1 MTDTKDRSDDLI
13 VKKNLE
19 YKQHYRLAEYVK
31 PIVSIQGFK
40 GRPQPYMKF
49 PPYANEL
56 KRQQQQLSGQQ
67 QQQQQH
73 HQHHQHHQQQ
83 QQMLHLHKSSTQD
96 RCMLNNNT
104 QRNSLNDYYSNSQ
117 HHGSNDFCSDNK
129 IGRDRV
135 MYQCDYII
143 KDDDDPLNIGDGD
156 SSHVH
161 DDNDNDNNR
170 RSHSGTNYDKRRRVS
185 KNDCTMNNKIN
196 NEVINH
202 YGSGT
207 SSDKRRRMSKKDCT
221 MNYKINNEVI
231 NHYDPD
237 NSNHH
242 DHDMD
247 DDDGGDN
254 KLDSSNDHFNDC
266 TYILSM
272 MVEVD
277 ISGLLKLISCD
288 KKYYCSLHNLGNKNS
303 KNSGRNDNTFIVD
316 GDDDYDRGNDD
327 DYHIDDGDGDDDH
340 QGGDDSIAEIVH
352 SKWVDGRIIQI
363 TKLSVR
369 QKGED
374 FLLRIRFRNGAEWD
388 IKSSLNLVRVHR
400 HGRGNDRSNS
410 SGDSSSGSTRVG
422 CGSSNSGNRGSGA
435 IDTEHEDHDYKHYND
450 IEINYDT
457 NNIHVRVD
465 DYHGDNCGI
474 DHCDSGLDSHSSQ
487 HNDNHKSTLPIFNNT
502 ITSKYRNIVD
512 LLLNDKVVVGG
523 GNDEH
528 DEHDDFE
535 HLDDDDDEFNFDD
548 DSDVDISNAFD
559 YGNNNQFLLSN
570 MISCCGVNST
580 TDGDSSGISN
590 TCNNININD
599 NNDNDHHENQD
610 DANDDDDDDDA
621 IFNISTKKV
630 IDKLTNTDRRHHHH
644 QHQSL
649 LATGEYV
656 STNILEEIDS
666 YFKRNLRL
674 NVITLPKP
682 RMNVDEYCKL
692 LQYVITVIRIIIIIT
707 VT

>member
-1 MTDTKDRSDDLI
+1 MMTDTGDRSDELT

-56 KRQQQQLSGQQ
+56 KRR
-67 QQQQQH
+67 H
-73 HQHHQHHQQQ
+73 YHQQQ
-83 QQMLHLHKSSTQD
+83 QQMLHVHKSSTQD
-96 RCMLNNNT
+96 RCMLNHNT
-104 QRNSLNDYYSNSQ
+104 QRKRLNVVRSSNYYSNSQ
-117 HHGSNDFCSDNK
+117 HHSRSSNSSNEFRSDNK
-129 IGRDRV
+129 IGRDSV
-135 MYQCDYII
+135 VYQCDYII
-143 KDDDDPLNIGDGD
+143 KDDDLLNGGDGD

-161 DDNDNDNNR
+161 DDNDDNR
-170 RSHSGTNYDKRRRVS
+170 RSHGGASCDKRRRVS
-185 KNDCTMNNKIN
+185 KKDCEMKNKSNNKI
-196 NEVINH
+196 ID
-202 YGSGT
+202 G
-207 SSDKRRRMSKKDCT
+207 
-221 MNYKINNEVI
+221 
-231 NHYDPD
+231 YDPD
-237 NSNHH
+237 NTNHH

-247 DDDGGDN
+247 DDNGRDSKRDG
-254 KLDSSNDHFNDC
+254 SYDHFNDC

-277 ISGLLKLISCD
+277 ISGLLKLISHD
-288 KKYYCSLHNLGNKNS
+288 KKYFCSLHNLGNKNS
-303 KNSGRNDNTFIVD
+303 KNSGNNDNTFIVD
-316 GDDDYDRGNDD
+316 GDDDDKSDD
-327 DYHIDDGDGDDDH
+327 DDGGDD
-340 QGGDDSIAEIVH
+340 GGDDSIHRSRAEIIH
-352 SKWVDGRIIQI
+352 KKWVDGRIIQI

-388 IKSSLNLVRVHR
+388 IKSSLNLVRVYR
-400 HGRGNDRSNS
+400 HGRGNDRSSS
-410 SGDSSSGSTRVG
+410 SGDSSSGNTRVG
-422 CGSSNSGNRGSGA
+422 CGSGNSGGNRGSGA
-435 IDTEHEDHDYKHYND
+435 IDTEHEDHDYRHDND

-465 DYHGDNCGI
+465 DYHGDNGI
-474 DHCDSGLDSHSSQ
+474 DHYDSGLD
-487 HNDNHKSTLPIFNNT
+487 DNHKSTLPIFSNT
-502 ITSKYRNIVD
+502 TTSKYRNIVD
-512 LLLNDKVVVGG
+512 LLLNDKIVGG
-523 GNDEH
+523 GDDDN

-535 HLDDDDDEFNFDD
+535 HVDDDDDDEFNFDD

-570 MISCCGVNST
+570 MISCGVNST
-580 TDGDSSGISN
+580 TDGDTGGITN
-590 TCNNININD
+590 TCNNIN
-599 NNDNDHHENQD
+599 NNDDNDDDDDDHHENQD
-610 DANDDDDDDDA
+610 DNKNNNNNDDDDDDDA

-644 QHQSL
+644 HQQHQSL

-666 YFKRNLRL
+666 YFKRILRL

-692 LQYVITVIRIIIIIT
+692 LKYVIAVI
-707 VT
+707 